1 MNILIDQLKGLKL
14 HGMAQT
20 ASDLLAM
27 KKAPS
32 ITTCLQ
38 QLIDAESTERE
49 IRAIR
54 YQMTTAKFPHH
65 KDFATFDFN
74 VSAIDKT
81 DIEPY

>member
-1 MNILIDQLKGLKL
+1 MNILIDQLKELKL

-38 QLIDAESTERE
+38 
-49 IRAIR
+49 
-54 YQMTTAKFPHH
+54 
-65 KDFATFDFN
+65 
-74 VSAIDKT
+74 
-81 DIEPY
+81 